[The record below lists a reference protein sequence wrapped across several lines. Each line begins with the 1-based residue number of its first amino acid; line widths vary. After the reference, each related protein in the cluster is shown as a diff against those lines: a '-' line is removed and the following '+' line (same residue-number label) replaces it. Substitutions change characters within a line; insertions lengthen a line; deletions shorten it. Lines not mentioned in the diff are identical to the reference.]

1 MQFSGDN
8 AGYSRNSCAHEPMEV
23 KVLAEIAEELCD
35 CVCGRP
41 AGTQRPVM
49 PAIPSA

>member
-1 MQFSGDN
+1 MRFFGDST
-8 AGYSRNSCAHEPMEV
+8 GYSPNSCDYEPMEV